1 MKKVIKSIYTV
12 SSHDGEKFVDKLHE
26 TIKEIQNNG
35 YEVETHLSA
44 TDCQI
49 VALLYGYKMEE

>member
-12 SSHDGEKFVDKLHE
+12 GTHDGEDFVNRLHN
-26 TIKEIQNNG
+26 TITEIQNKG

-49 VALLYGYKMEE
+49 VALLYGYKMED